1 MKFFTWTKEFFDDHT
16 SGASM
21 MRLMFA
27 LWMVTFCG
35 VVAYVDIRAK
45 TLVPIPDGYTFV
57 TGLLAA
63 AKVGQR
69 MWGEKDTPSSA
80 TVPVPPIT

>member
-1 MKFFTWTKEFFDDHT
+1 MNKFFGWIKEFFDDNT

-27 LWMVTFCG
+27 LWMFTFCG
-35 VVAYVDIRAK
+35 IVAYVDITAK
-45 TLVPIPDGYTFV
+45 SLVPIPEGYTFI

-63 AKVGQR
+63 AKIGQR
-69 MWGEKDTPSSA
+69 MWGEKETPSN
-80 TVPVPPIT
+80 TTPPPTP